1 MTVEKLGQSF
11 TTPRI
16 IDPKSSRAQVRGS
29 RGPCV
34 WIPKYAN
41 PMSSRP
47 IHYLINTRAELVI
60 QLLLIVGFLI
70 TALHLRF
77 EIPRYDYWDIAF
89 ESTFVFEGEGTALDR
104 LFTYL
109 FSPVADQ
116 IMALPKLA
124 ILLSNRFAGQ
134 YFIAVEIIISWA
146 FLLVGYL
153 CLLSLMRAS
162 GSAPIPNAAS
172 LNWKRIIICMLY
184 WWPAVLP
191 SLTNNWFALQYS
203 IVLSTGLTSIYFYR
217 NSEGRTDQ
225 QVIGFVLFLCC
236 AVSHG
241 TGVMLGPALA
251 LWLLIRRERSKIT
264 VLVLAFASGLL
275 IVWLWPERISSTTS
289 PENLLWSPTSLKF
302 FVRIGTP
309 FFWEQAIFLL
319 ILLPA
324 SLIYLIQAANP
335 KSGDQFKD
343 ACILVF
349 WVVGVWGVT
358 FVARYKFQDYAN
370 PHYLR
375 FFILLYVG
383 LLVTFVGWIKEN
395 AKQKM
400 IVLAGILLA
409 IVWLKG
415 VERGL
420 DMAISYRSENMA
432 GRQSLIESM
441 TQENALTQNIYPA
454 HDRRLT
460 GILIPQL
467 LSNEKY
473 PYRKLLDQP

>member
-1 MTVEKLGQSF
+1 
-11 TTPRI
+11 
-16 IDPKSSRAQVRGS
+16 
-29 RGPCV
+29 
-34 WIPKYAN
+34 
-41 PMSSRP
+41 
-47 IHYLINTRAELVI
+47 
-60 QLLLIVGFLI
+60 
-70 TALHLRF
+70 
-77 EIPRYDYWDIAF
+77 
-89 ESTFVFEGEGTALDR
+89 
-104 LFTYL
+104 
-109 FSPVADQ
+109 
-116 IMALPKLA
+116 
-124 ILLSNRFAGQ
+124 
-134 YFIAVEIIISWA
+134 
-146 FLLVGYL
+146 
-153 CLLSLMRAS
+153 
-162 GSAPIPNAAS
+162 
-172 LNWKRIIICMLY
+172 
-184 WWPAVLP
+184 
-191 SLTNNWFALQYS
+191 
-203 IVLSTGLTSIYFYR
+203 
-217 NSEGRTDQ
+217 
-225 QVIGFVLFLCC
+225 
-236 AVSHG
+236 
-241 TGVMLGPALA
+241 MLGPALA

-324 SLIYLIQAANP
+324 ALIYLIQAANP

-349 WVVGVWGVT
+349 WVGGVWVVT

-375 FFILLYVG
+375 FFILLYIG

-400 IVLAGILLA
+400 IVLTSILLA

-415 VERGL
+415 TERGF

-432 GRQSLIESM
+432 GRQSLIKSM
-441 TQENALTQNIYPA
+441 TQENVLTQNIYPA
-454 HDRRLT
+454 RNRRLT
-460 GILIPQL
+460 EILIPQL